1 MKFIDLMEFIQDE
14 NRSEEFLRSRGVLKT
29 FTCCSNCGG
38 DKLGMIR
45 GDRWKCYSCKS
56 EWTRRKDSILSL
68 VRMKYSEFILCMK
81 FFELELTAQETAAQL
96 KLNYKTIVL
105 LYDEFRKCI
114 SNISSLTIKEF
125 TKTMKA
131 NVGSI
136 SIVVEGESVCIK
148 FNTAELNSNNPN
160 IYIRRSRV
168 GKSSSIYEF
177 KFSKLRKNLNVIGN
191 KNFSSLGI
199 FWRFAKPRLLNFKG
213 TDLKTLL
220 LYLKE
225 IEYRF
230 NHSKVDVFD
239 FLGIAISKNFKRVV
253 N

>member
-1 MKFIDLMEFIQDE
+1 MKFIDLMEIVQDE
-14 NRSEEFLRSRGVLKT
+14 KRSEDFLRSRGVLKS
-29 FTCCSNCGG
+29 FASCGNCSS

-45 GDRWKCYSCKS
+45 GDRWKCYHCKS

-81 FFELELTAQETAAQL
+81 FFELEITAEETATQL
-96 KLNYKTIVL
+96 KINYKTIVL
-105 LYDEFRKCI
+105 LYTEFRKCL
-114 SNISSLTIKEF
+114 SDFDTVVLNDFS
-125 TKTMKA
+125 KTMKGS
-131 NVGSI
+131 VGSI
-136 SIVVEGESVCIK
+136 SIIVDEENVSIN
-148 FNTAELNSNNPN
+148 FNTNGLSIKNPN
-160 IYIRRSRV
+160 ISIRRSRV

-177 KFSKLRKNLNVIGN
+177 EFPKLRKNHNVIGN

-225 IEYRF
+225 IEFRF
-230 NHSKVDVFD
+230 NHSKLDVFD
-239 FLGIAISKNFKRVV
+239 SLCFEISQKFKGG
-253 N
+253 